1 MLVGQIFQFK
11 GQGACFVE
19 TLVEKSVKTSTDGTL
34 QFQDK
39 IIIQGLDVAA
49 GETAVDGVIP
59 DEKGTGKLKAPLP
72 RLRLGPAAFVFLRVN
87 LDTLQDVEFFI
98 YPLVGLP
105 VAPSI
110 LIVEGDANPSVESL
124 VYPVVALAVDGPPEE
139 FDKLVA
145 AEENPAVLELL
156 DFAKL
161 DEPQKDLIISRGGKS
176 VRVGTS
182 DSKLARY
189 PVVLRLIEDSVFE
202 MERLDRGVDTLS
214 DGSEGKLRKVKLVAA
229 FGEFLR

>member
-1 MLVGQIFQFK
+1 
-11 GQGACFVE
+11 
-19 TLVEKSVKTSTDGTL
+19 
-34 QFQDK
+34 
-39 IIIQGLDVAA
+39 
-49 GETAVDGVIP
+49 
-59 DEKGTGKLKAPLP
+59 
-72 RLRLGPAAFVFLRVN
+72 
-87 LDTLQDVEFFI
+87 
-98 YPLVGLP
+98 
-105 VAPSI
+105 

-189 PVVLRLIEDSVFE
+189 PIVLRLIEDSVFE

>member
-1 MLVGQIFQFK
+1 
-11 GQGACFVE
+11 
-19 TLVEKSVKTSTDGTL
+19 
-34 QFQDK
+34 
-39 IIIQGLDVAA
+39 
-49 GETAVDGVIP
+49 
-59 DEKGTGKLKAPLP
+59 
-72 RLRLGPAAFVFLRVN
+72 
-87 LDTLQDVEFFI
+87 
-98 YPLVGLP
+98 
-105 VAPSI
+105 